1 LDLRELKEILQILEE
16 KEITEFEL
24 EEEGMKLRIRK
35 AAASSNHSAA
45 SGGPALVVHPAP
57 PSPLNVAVAVPAAP
71 VSAPA
76 AAPAPAPAEEE
87 PGLATVKSP
96 IVGTFYR
103 APDPGSPPFVNVGD
117 RVRVGQVLCIIEAM
131 KLMNEIEAE
140 VAGEIVKVHHE
151 SGQPVQYG
159 EPLFAIRPD

>member
-1 LDLRELKEILQILEE
+1 LDLKELKEILQILEE

-35 AAASSNHSAA
+35 AAASPNHSGVATVLPLQMPVGLPSSAA
-45 SGGPALVVHPAP
+45 L
-57 PSPLNVAVAVPAAP
+57 AA
-71 VSAPA
+71 A
-76 AAPAPAPAEEE
+76 AAPAPAPTVEPPPAADAEA
-87 PGLATVKSP
+87 GLVVVKSP

-103 APDPGSPPFVNVGD
+103 APDPNSPPFVNVGD
-117 RVRVGQVLCIIEAM
+117 RVRLGQVLCIIEAM

-151 SGQPVQYG
+151 SAQPVQYG
-159 EPLFAIRPD
+159 DPLFTVRPE

>member
-1 LDLRELKEILQILEE
+1 MDLKELKEILQILEE

-35 AAASSNHSAA
+35 ASPAVVTPPSNVPFMLATVPGVPGSAA
-45 SGGPALVVHPAP
+45 S
-57 PSPLNVAVAVPAAP
+57 

-76 AAPAPAPAEEE
+76 PSQIAAPTAAPEPAEET
-87 PGLATVKSP
+87 GLVVVKSP

-103 APDPGSPPFVNVGD
+103 TPDPNSPPLVNLGD
-117 RVRVGQVLCIIEAM
+117 HIRVGQVLCIIEAM

-140 VAGEIVKVHHE
+140 LAGEIVKIHHE
-151 SGQPVQYG
+151 SGQPVQFG
-159 EPLFAIRPD
+159 EPLFSIRSDR

>member
-1 LDLRELKEILQILEE
+1 MDLKELKEILQILEE

-35 AAASSNHSAA
+35 AGPASSNHSA
-45 SGGPALVVHPAP
+45 
-57 PSPLNVAVAVPAAP
+57 PLAVIPAVPAP
-71 VSAPA
+71 IHV
-76 AAPAPAPAEEE
+76 AAPAPAPTPAARAPE
-87 PGLATVKSP
+87 PPAAPPAAPEPEAGLTVVKSP

-103 APDPGSPPFVNVGD
+103 TPDPNSAPFVSVGD
-117 RVRVGQVLCIIEAM
+117 RIRVGQVLCIIEAM

-140 VAGEIVKVHHE
+140 VAGEIVKIHHE

-159 EPLFAIRPD
+159 EPLFTIRP